1 MGCCESKMELPMKPV
16 GLEGLYTF
24 HDSKYNDGTDDIVVD
39 ELHHGLTNLKK
50 QPPKSCLRTPPRSA
64 RVDGENGGG
73 RGGGGASPAASSPE
87 RPRTPS
93 GLDSMTEGSPGRG
106 GEEGLS
112 VRFKEE
118 LTEPA
123 YKAYF
128 RQRAEEEQARGQVEE
143 STASKSG
150 QKGSDG
156 WVKDK
161 KVEAKRE
168 QPYPRAG

>member
-1 MGCCESKMELPMKPV
+1 MRPV

-39 ELHHGLTNLKK
+39 ELHHGLQNLKK
-50 QPPKSCLRTPPRSA
+50 QPRKSCLRTPPRSA
-64 RVDGENGGG
+64 GVDGENGGG
-73 RGGGGASPAASSPE
+73 GGGGGASSPE
-87 RPRTPS
+87 RPTTPS
-93 GLDSMTEGSPGRG
+93 GLAAMTEGSPSRG

-128 RQRAEEEQARGQVEE
+128 RQRAEEEQARAQVEE
-143 STASKSG
+143 SPSSKTG

-161 KVEAKRE
+161 RVEAKRE
-168 QPYPRAG
+168 EPYPRAG